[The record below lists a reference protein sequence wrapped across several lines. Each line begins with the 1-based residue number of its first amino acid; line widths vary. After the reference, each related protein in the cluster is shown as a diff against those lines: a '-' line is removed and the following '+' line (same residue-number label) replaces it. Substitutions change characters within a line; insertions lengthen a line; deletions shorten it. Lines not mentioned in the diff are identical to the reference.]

1 MYCVLYNRR
10 RKRSKDVKLSN
21 VHFKV
26 EVGNF
31 QVINDDVERVEMK
44 VLKDTAEEKSA
55 ADSEFSGAIFMEK
68 FPDYVKLM
76 HRDRDSAFEEHFQV
90 SNIIVYKL
98 SLFYYCCTVHCQNTK
113 RILFNSEKGGEYSQ
127 EQI

>member
-1 MYCVLYNRR
+1 M
-10 RKRSKDVKLSN
+10 
-21 VHFKV
+21 
-26 EVGNF
+26 
-31 QVINDDVERVEMK
+31 INDDVERVEMK
-44 VLKDTAEEKSA
+44 VLKDTSEEKSA
-55 ADSEFSGAIFMEK
+55 AESEFSGAIFMEK

-90 SNIIVYKL
+90 SNIIVYEL

-113 RILFNSEKGGEYSQ
+113 RILFDSKKAIEYSQ